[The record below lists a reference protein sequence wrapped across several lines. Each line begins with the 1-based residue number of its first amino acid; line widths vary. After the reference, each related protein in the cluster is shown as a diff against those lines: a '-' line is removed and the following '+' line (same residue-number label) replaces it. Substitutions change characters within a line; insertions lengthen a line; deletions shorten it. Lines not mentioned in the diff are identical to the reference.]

1 MNDAQRVIPPVPHSL
16 GFLQK
21 LLILPFGL
29 LYRFWVS
36 TIRFRFLNEASQK
49 ETEENKYPVII
60 TLWHNRLFL
69 AGEWQRRYR
78 RDRKCFGLISGS
90 RDGAWLEAFY
100 GWSGIHSVRGSSN
113 RGGSKAIRDLVR
125 KLKDGLDIGITPD
138 GSRGPCY
145 VAKPGGLLVA
155 KISRAP
161 FLLVSFEYGW
171 HLKLK
176 SWDRFVLPFPFSKVR
191 VRTELIRPDD
201 ILSNDS
207 VEEAC
212 KVLGE
217 ELMKLT
223 IDRD

>member
-1 MNDAQRVIPPVPHSL
+1 M
-16 GFLQK
+16 
-21 LLILPFGL
+21 
-29 LYRFWVS
+29 
-36 TIRFRFLNEASQK
+36 
-49 ETEENKYPVII
+49 
-60 TLWHNRLFL
+60 
-69 AGEWQRRYR
+69 
-78 RDRKCFGLISGS
+78 
-90 RDGAWLEAFY
+90 
-100 GWSGIHSVRGSSN
+100 
-113 RGGSKAIRDLVR
+113 
-125 KLKDGLDIGITPD
+125 
-138 GSRGPCY
+138 
-145 VAKPGGLLVA
+145 AKPGGLLVA

-207 VEEAC
+207 VEDAC